1 MCVRLTSQSPFQVQ
15 SSKHA
20 PLLAT
25 RAQGYRQVLT
35 SLRQH
40 RRICVWGYRMAI
52 GVFDSGVGGLSI
64 HRALV
69 DRIPEADFIYLGDQ
83 KHAPY
88 GERSG
93 EEIVELTRQGCE
105 TLFDAG
111 ASIVVLACNTAS
123 AVALRRLQST
133 WLLDYRKTIG
143 RPVNVLGIIVPTIEA
158 ATGLPWEHEAERRG
172 AKIENV
178 DVLGIFCTTATAR
191 SRVYEIEID
200 KRRQDLAVFTEPCI
214 GLARMIEAGAS
225 EEKLKAVVESRVSA
239 LKTRIGRYPDRA
251 ILGCTHYEIISDLF
265 KAALPAGTPLI
276 HQPSSVADS
285 LERYIERHF
294 EYDVGQSAKRR
305 FLTTGQPGPQ
315 SDIVA
320 AFWGELLAFERV

>member
-1 MCVRLTSQSPFQVQ
+1 
-15 SSKHA
+15 
-20 PLLAT
+20 
-25 RAQGYRQVLT
+25 
-35 SLRQH
+35 
-40 RRICVWGYRMAI
+40 MAI

-69 DRIPEADFIYLGDQ
+69 DRMPQADFIYLGDQ

-93 EEIVELTRQGCE
+93 EEIVSLTRQGCE
-105 TLFDAG
+105 TLFNAG

-133 WLLDYRKTIG
+133 WLVDYRKSIG

-214 GLARMIEAGAS
+214 GLAGMIEAGES
-225 EEKLKAVVESRVSA
+225 EEKLRAVVESRVQA

-251 ILGCTHYEIISDLF
+251 ILGCTHYEIIAELF
-265 KAALPAGTPLI
+265 KSALPENTPLI
-276 HQPSSVADS
+276 HQPSSVADA
-285 LERYIERHF
+285 LDCYMHRHT
-294 EYDVGQSAKRR
+294 EYRIGNSSKRL
-305 FLTTGQPGPQ
+305 FLTTGDPGPQ
-315 SDIVA
+315 SKIIES
-320 AFWGELLAFERV
+320 FWGKPLSFNTVHQK